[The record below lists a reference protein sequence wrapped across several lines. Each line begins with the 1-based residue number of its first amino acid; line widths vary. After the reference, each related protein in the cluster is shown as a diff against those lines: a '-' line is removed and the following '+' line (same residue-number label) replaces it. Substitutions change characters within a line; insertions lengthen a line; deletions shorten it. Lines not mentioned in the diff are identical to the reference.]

1 MRTVRLR
8 FLADVMA
15 IGDSRGGQRELP
27 CRSEFIP
34 TILVGLKP
42 DLQQKSRGRYLGFSF
57 RSSTTTLVVHQE
69 ASQLLAAARM
79 TELAQRLRF
88 DLTDTL
94 ARDVELLADF
104 FERVVRVHVDAETH
118 AQHFRFARREAGE
131 DAVRRLAERFHR
143 RGID

>member
-42 DLQQKSRGRYLGFSF
+42 DLQQKA
-57 RSSTTTLVVHQE
+57 E
-69 ASQLLAAARM
+69 AGASAF
-79 TELAQRLRF
+79 RF
-88 DLTDTL
+88 DP
-94 ARDVELLADF
+94 
-104 FERVVRVHVDAETH
+104 
-118 AQHFRFARREAGE
+118 RR
-131 DAVRRLAERFHR
+131 RR
-143 RGID
+143 